1 MSSSL
6 SRKGR
11 AIPPIRVRNEGS
23 ALRVLARKRI
33 FFLTATHVVDD
44 LYQGAVPAIL
54 PFLAIERHYSYAGL
68 TGITLAS
75 TFLASMIQPG
85 FGILTDRRRCGWLT
99 AAGLLVAGL
108 GVGMS
113 GIGDSY
119 LITWLAMAV
128 SGIGVAAYHP
138 EATRTARGLAGDST
152 QAMSWFSVG
161 GNAGIALGP
170 LVVTPVLLAT
180 RLPGTPLLALPAIVT
195 AGLLAWRRPWRR
207 AAGAPVQRPP
217 TRKDAGAS
225 ADDWRGFARLTVVV
239 VFRSIT
245 YFGVA
250 SLIALYIIRKFHEPT
265 AVGSAALTL
274 FVATGVIGTLGGGWL
289 ADRWQRIG
297 VLRFG
302 YAGAVPGLLLLIA
315 APNAATAF
323 AAAVILGISLF
334 APFAVQ
340 VTLGQDF
347 LPNRIGTASGVT
359 LGLAVSAGGL
369 AAPLLGLLADSRGLG
384 VTFAVLAVFPA
395 AACALTFWLRDPR
408 TLHEDACV
416 RYQS

>member
-1 MSSSL
+1 
-6 SRKGR
+6 
-11 AIPPIRVRNEGS
+11 
-23 ALRVLARKRI
+23 
-33 FFLTATHVVDD
+33 
-44 LYQGAVPAIL
+44 
-54 PFLAIERHYSYAGL
+54 
-68 TGITLAS
+68 
-75 TFLASMIQPG
+75 
-85 FGILTDRRRCGWLT
+85 
-99 AAGLLVAGL
+99 
-108 GVGMS
+108 
-113 GIGDSY
+113 
-119 LITWLAMAV
+119 
-128 SGIGVAAYHP
+128 
-138 EATRTARGLAGDST
+138 
-152 QAMSWFSVG
+152 
-161 GNAGIALGP
+161 
-170 LVVTPVLLAT
+170 
-180 RLPGTPLLALPAIVT
+180 
-195 AGLLAWRRPWRR
+195 
-207 AAGAPVQRPP
+207 
-217 TRKDAGAS
+217 
-225 ADDWRGFARLTVVV
+225 VVV

-250 SLIALYIIRKFHEPT
+250 SLIALYVIRKFHEPT

-289 ADRWQRIG
+289 ADRWQRVGI
-297 VLRFG
+297 LRFG
-302 YAGAVPGLLLLIA
+302 YAGAVPGLLLLIV

-408 TLHEDACV
+408 V
-416 RYQS
+416 SR

>member
-1 MSSSL
+1 M

-11 AIPPIRVRNEGS
+11 VIPSLRVRNEGS
-23 ALRVLARKRI
+23 ARWVLERKRI

-85 FGILTDRRRCGWLT
+85 FGILTDRRRRGWLT

-119 LITWLAMAV
+119 LVTWLAMAV

-138 EATRTARGLAGDST
+138 EATRTARALAGDST
-152 QAMSWFSVG
+152 EAMSWFSVG

-170 LVVTPVLLAT
+170 PIVTPILLAT
-180 RLPGTPLLALPAIVT
+180 RLPGTPLLAVPAIVT

-207 AAGAPVQRPP
+207 AADAPVQRPS
-217 TRKDAGAS
+217 TRKDAGTR

-250 SLIALYIIRKFHEPT
+250 SLIALYVIRKFHEPT
-265 AVGSAALTL
+265 AVGSAALTV

-315 APNAATAF
+315 APDAATAF

-408 TLHEDACV
+408 VHA
-416 RYQS
+416 R